1 MSPILFVIT
10 LLLGLLFI
18 SAAVVVWLAEWLGC
32 LTLSLSVV
40 GICYLL
46 VALLLYLRSLRPML
60 QSWRARLNTVYE
72 VSVTFEVIYGRVVA
86 LIKKVVDGFK

>member
-1 MSPILFVIT
+1 M
-10 LLLGLLFI
+10 LFI

>member
-46 VALLLYLRSLRPML
+46 VAMLLYLQSLRPML
-60 QSWRARLNTVYE
+60 RSWRARLNTIYE
-72 VSVTFEVIYGRVVA
+72 VSATFEVIYGRVVA
-86 LIKKVVDGFK
+86 LIKKVVDGFM